1 MREGKKIILVPLTP
15 KQVYEDQLAM
25 RPRGEKSEREKN
37 ESVNHKS
44 EKVDSKKHSE
54 GRVRKSFFAKESEV
68 RREFKK
74 NEFMLTLVYKESYLN
89 LSNTNDSLPS
99 VVMSLL

>member
-1 MREGKKIILVPLTP
+1 MKEKK
-15 KQVYEDQLAM
+15 M
-25 RPRGEKSEREKN
+25 
-37 ESVNHKS
+37 SVNHKI

-54 GRVRKSFFAKESEV
+54 GRVRKSFFVKESEV

-74 NEFMLTLVYKESYLN
+74 NEFMLMLVYKESYIN

-99 VVMSLL
+99 VVMSLLQEFDDVFDTLTKWYLSPKYKSVE